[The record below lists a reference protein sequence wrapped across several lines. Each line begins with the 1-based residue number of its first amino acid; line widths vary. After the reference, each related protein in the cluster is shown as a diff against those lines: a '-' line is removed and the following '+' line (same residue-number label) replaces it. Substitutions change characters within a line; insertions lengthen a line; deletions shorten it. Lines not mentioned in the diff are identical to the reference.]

1 MAKKS
6 KTPEAKTA
14 EEYQE
19 EIRQMIVECKG
30 ECKAW
35 YMLRIRSLAMNL
47 VILDKVQNEILTAKG
62 LILQKH
68 GSTGQIKSEV
78 NPLLPYYNQL
88 QNTVL
93 KQFNGL
99 GLNVDDDV
107 ETPDTPPST
116 DPADPMSVLYNSAKE
131 ILENNKQK

>member
-1 MAKKS
+1 MAKKQAE
-6 KTPEAKTA
+6 PKTA

-19 EIRQMIVECKG
+19 EIRQMMVECKG
-30 ECKAW
+30 ECKTW

-62 LILQKH
+62 LILEKQ

-78 NPLLPYYNQL
+78 NPLLTYYNQL

-107 ETPDTPPST
+107 ETPDAPPST
-116 DPADPMSVLYNSAKE
+116 DAADPMSALYNSAKE

>member
-1 MAKKS
+1 MAKKQ
-6 KTPEAKTA
+6 KEAELKTA
-14 EEYQE
+14 QDYES
-19 EIRQMIVECKG
+19 EIRQMIIECKG

-47 VILDKVQNEILTAKG
+47 VILDKVQAEILNAKG
-62 LILQKH
+62 LILEKK

-93 KQFNGL
+93 KQFSGL
-99 GLNVDDDV
+99 GLNVDDEVDTP
-107 ETPDTPPST
+107 ETPPVE
-116 DPADPMSVLYNSAKE
+116 AVDPMNQLYRDAKN
-131 ILENNKQK
+131 ILENDKK

>member
-1 MAKKS
+1 MAKKQ
-6 KTPEAKTA
+6 TEPKTA
-14 EEYQE
+14 EDYQE
-19 EIRQMIVECKG
+19 EIRQMMVECKG
-30 ECKAW
+30 ECKTW

-62 LILQKH
+62 LILEKQ

-78 NPLLPYYNQL
+78 NPLLTYYNQL

-107 ETPDTPPST
+107 ETPDAPPST
-116 DPADPMSVLYNSAKE
+116 NPADPMSELYNSAKE

>member
-1 MAKKS
+1 MAKTDK
-6 KTPEAKTA
+6 KTEAKTA

-19 EIRQMIVECKG
+19 EIRQMIIECKG

-47 VILDKVQNEILTAKG
+47 VILDKVQNEILEAKG
-62 LILQKH
+62 LILEKQ

-99 GLNVDDDV
+99 GLNIDDGTSAD
-107 ETPDTPPST
+107 ETPTTDTT
-116 DPADPMSVLYNSAKE
+116 DPMEQLYRESKN
-131 ILENNKQK
+131 ILENNKK

>member
-1 MAKKS
+1 MAKKQTES
-6 KTPEAKTA
+6 KTA
-14 EEYQE
+14 EDYQE
-19 EIRQMIVECKG
+19 EIRQMMVECKG
-30 ECKAW
+30 ECKTW

-62 LILQKH
+62 LILEKQ

-78 NPLLPYYNQL
+78 NPLLTYYNQL

-107 ETPDTPPST
+107 ETPDAPPST
-116 DPADPMSVLYNSAKE
+116 NPADPMSELYNSAKE

>member
-1 MAKKS
+1 MAKKQAE
-6 KTPEAKTA
+6 PKTA
-14 EEYQE
+14 EDYQE
-19 EIRQMIVECKG
+19 EIRQMMVECKG
-30 ECKAW
+30 ECKTW

-62 LILQKH
+62 LILEKQ

-78 NPLLPYYNQL
+78 NPLLTYYNQL

-93 KQFNGL
+93 KQFNSL

-107 ETPDTPPST
+107 ETPDAPPST
-116 DPADPMSVLYNSAKE
+116 DAADPMSALYNSAKE

>member
-1 MAKKS
+1 MAKKNT
-6 KTPEAKTA
+6 TPEVKTA
-14 EEYQE
+14 EQYQE
-19 EIRQMIVECKG
+19 EIRQMIIECKG

-47 VILDKVQNEILTAKG
+47 VILDKVQNEILSAKG
-62 LILQKH
+62 LIMQKH
-68 GSTGQIKSEV
+68 GSTGQIKDAV

-99 GLNVDDDV
+99 GLNIDDGTNADDA
-107 ETPDTPPST
+107 P
-116 DPADPMSVLYNSAKE
+116 PADTTDRMEQLYRDSKN
-131 ILENNKQK
+131 ILENNKK

>member
-1 MAKKS
+1 MAKTDK
-6 KTPEAKTA
+6 KTEAKTA
-14 EEYQE
+14 AEYQE
-19 EIRQMIVECKG
+19 EIRQMIIECKG

-47 VILDKVQNEILTAKG
+47 VILDKVQNEILEAKG
-62 LILQKH
+62 LILEKQ

-99 GLNVDDDV
+99 GLNIDDGTSSD
-107 ETPDTPPST
+107 EAPTTDTT
-116 DPADPMSVLYNSAKE
+116 DPMEQLYRESKN
-131 ILENNKQK
+131 ILENNKK

>member
-1 MAKKS
+1 MAKKQ
-6 KTPEAKTA
+6 TEPKTA
-14 EEYQE
+14 EDYQE
-19 EIRQMIVECKG
+19 EIRQMMVECKG
-30 ECKAW
+30 EYKTW

-62 LILQKH
+62 LILEKQ

-78 NPLLPYYNQL
+78 NPLLTYYNQL

-107 ETPDTPPST
+107 ETPDAPPST
-116 DPADPMSVLYNSAKE
+116 NPADPMSELYNSAKE

>member
-1 MAKKS
+1 MAKKQAE
-6 KTPEAKTA
+6 PKTA

-19 EIRQMIVECKG
+19 EIRQMMVDAKG
-30 ECKAW
+30 ECKTW

-47 VILDKVQNEILTAKG
+47 VILDKVQNEILNAKG
-62 LILQKH
+62 LILDKH

-78 NPLLPYYNQL
+78 NPLLTYYNQL

-107 ETPDTPPST
+107 ETPDAPPAA
-116 DPADPMSVLYNSAKE
+116 DAQDPMNALYQSAKD
-131 ILENNKQK
+131 ILENNKRK

>member
-1 MAKKS
+1 MAKNVK
-6 KTPEAKTA
+6 KTEAKTA
-14 EEYQE
+14 EEYQD
-19 EIRQMIVECKG
+19 EIRQMIKECKG

-47 VILDKVQNEILTAKG
+47 VILDKVQNEILAAKG
-62 LILQKH
+62 LILEKQ

-99 GLNVDDDV
+99 GLNIDDGTSGD
-107 ETPDTPPST
+107 EAPTTDTT
-116 DPADPMSVLYNSAKE
+116 DPMEQLYRESKN
-131 ILENNKQK
+131 ILENNKK

>member
-1 MAKKS
+1 MAKKQAE
-6 KTPEAKTA
+6 PKTA
-14 EEYQE
+14 EDYQE
-19 EIRQMIVECKG
+19 EIRQMMVECKG
-30 ECKAW
+30 ECKTW

-62 LILQKH
+62 LILEKQ

-78 NPLLPYYNQL
+78 NPLLTYYNQL

-99 GLNVDDDV
+99 GLNVDGDV
-107 ETPDTPPST
+107 ETPDAPPST
-116 DPADPMSVLYNSAKE
+116 NPADPMSELYNSAKE

>member
-1 MAKKS
+1 MAKKQ
-6 KTPEAKTA
+6 TEPKTA
-14 EEYQE
+14 EDYQE
-19 EIRQMIVECKG
+19 EIRQMMVECKG
-30 ECKAW
+30 ECKTW

-62 LILQKH
+62 LILEKQ

-78 NPLLPYYNQL
+78 NPLLTYYNQL

>member
-1 MAKKS
+1 MAKNVK
-6 KTPEAKTA
+6 KIEAKTA
-14 EEYQE
+14 EEYQD

-47 VILDKVQNEILTAKG
+47 VILDKVQNEILAAKG

-99 GLNVDDDV
+99 GLNIDDGTSGD
-107 ETPDTPPST
+107 EASTTDTT
-116 DPADPMSVLYNSAKE
+116 DPMEQLYRESKN
-131 ILENNKQK
+131 ILENNKK

>member
-1 MAKKS
+1 MAKKQAE
-6 KTPEAKTA
+6 PKTA
-14 EEYQE
+14 EDYQE
-19 EIRQMIVECKG
+19 EIRQMMVECKG
-30 ECKAW
+30 ECKTW

-62 LILQKH
+62 LILEKQ

-78 NPLLPYYNQL
+78 NPLLTYYNQL

-107 ETPDTPPST
+107 ETPDAPPST
-116 DPADPMSVLYNSAKE
+116 NPADPMSELYNSAKE

>member
-62 LILQKH
+62 LILEKQ

-99 GLNVDDDV
+99 GLNIDDGTSAD
-107 ETPDTPPST
+107 DTPATDAT
-116 DPADPMSVLYNSAKE
+116 DPMEQLYRDSKN
-131 ILENNKQK
+131 ILENNKK

>member
-1 MAKKS
+1 MAKKQ
-6 KTPEAKTA
+6 TEPKTA
-14 EEYQE
+14 EDYQE
-19 EIRQMIVECKG
+19 EIRQMMVECKG
-30 ECKAW
+30 ECKTW

-62 LILQKH
+62 LILEKQ

-78 NPLLPYYNQL
+78 NPLLTYYNQL

-107 ETPDTPPST
+107 ETPDAPPST

>member
-1 MAKKS
+1 MAKKNT
-6 KTPEAKTA
+6 TPEIKTA
-14 EEYQE
+14 EQYQE
-19 EIRQMIVECKG
+19 EIRQMIIECKG

-47 VILDKVQNEILTAKG
+47 VILDKVQNEILSAKG
-62 LILQKH
+62 LIMQKH
-68 GSTGQIKSEV
+68 GSTGQIKDAV

-99 GLNVDDDV
+99 GLNIDDGTNAD
-107 ETPDTPPST
+107 DTPPADTT
-116 DPADPMSVLYNSAKE
+116 DPMVQLYRDSKN
-131 ILENNKQK
+131 ILENNKK

>member
-1 MAKKS
+1 MAKKQ
-6 KTPEAKTA
+6 TEPKTA
-14 EEYQE
+14 EDYQE
-19 EIRQMIVECKG
+19 EIRQMMVECKG
-30 ECKAW
+30 ECKTW

-62 LILQKH
+62 LILEKQ

-78 NPLLPYYNQL
+78 NPLLTYYNQL

-107 ETPDTPPST
+107 ETPDVPPST
-116 DPADPMSVLYNSAKE
+116 NPADPMSELYNSAKE

>member
-1 MAKKS
+1 MVKKQ
-6 KTPEAKTA
+6 TEPKTA
-14 EEYQE
+14 EDYQE
-19 EIRQMIVECKG
+19 EIRQMMVECKG
-30 ECKAW
+30 ECKTW

-62 LILQKH
+62 LILEKQ

-78 NPLLPYYNQL
+78 NPLLTYYNQL

-107 ETPDTPPST
+107 ETPDAPPST
-116 DPADPMSVLYNSAKE
+116 DPADPMSELYNSAKE

>member
-1 MAKKS
+1 MAKTDK
-6 KTPEAKTA
+6 KTEAKTA
-14 EEYQE
+14 VEYQE
-19 EIRQMIVECKG
+19 EIRQMIIECKG

-47 VILDKVQNEILTAKG
+47 VILDKVQNEILEAKG
-62 LILQKH
+62 LILEKQ

-99 GLNVDDDV
+99 GLNIDDGTSAD
-107 ETPDTPPST
+107 EAPTTDTT
-116 DPADPMSVLYNSAKE
+116 DPMEQLYRESKN
-131 ILENNKQK
+131 ILENNKK

>member
-1 MAKKS
+1 MAKTDK
-6 KTPEAKTA
+6 KTEAKTA
-14 EEYQE
+14 EEYQD
-19 EIRQMIVECKG
+19 EIRQMIIECKG

-47 VILDKVQNEILTAKG
+47 VILDKVQNEILAAKG
-62 LILQKH
+62 LILQKQ

-99 GLNVDDDV
+99 GLNIDDGTSAD
-107 ETPDTPPST
+107 EAPTTDTT
-116 DPADPMSVLYNSAKE
+116 DPMEQLYRESKN
-131 ILENNKQK
+131 ILENNKK

>member
-1 MAKKS
+1 MAKKNT
-6 KTPEAKTA
+6 TPDAKTA

-19 EIRQMIVECKG
+19 EIRQMIIECKG

-99 GLNVDDDV
+99 GLNIDDGTSAD
-107 ETPDTPPST
+107 DTPAADTT
-116 DPADPMSVLYNSAKE
+116 DPMEQLYRDSKN
-131 ILENNKQK
+131 ILENNKK

>member
-1 MAKKS
+1 MAKTDK
-6 KTPEAKTA
+6 KTEAKTA
-14 EEYQE
+14 TEYQE
-19 EIRQMIVECKG
+19 EIRQMIIECKG

-47 VILDKVQNEILTAKG
+47 VILDKVQNEILEAKG
-62 LILQKH
+62 LILEKQ

-99 GLNVDDDV
+99 GLNIDDGTSAD
-107 ETPDTPPST
+107 EAPTTDTT
-116 DPADPMSVLYNSAKE
+116 DPMEQLYRESKN
-131 ILENNKQK
+131 ILENNKK

>member
-1 MAKKS
+1 MAKKQ
-6 KTPEAKTA
+6 TEPKTA
-14 EEYQE
+14 EDYQE
-19 EIRQMIVECKG
+19 EIRQMMVECKG
-30 ECKAW
+30 ECKTW

-62 LILQKH
+62 LILEKQ
-68 GSTGQIKSEV
+68 GSTGQIKNEV
-78 NPLLPYYNQL
+78 NPLLTYYNQL

-107 ETPDTPPST
+107 ETPDAPPST
-116 DPADPMSVLYNSAKE
+116 NPADPMSELYNSAKE

>member
-1 MAKKS
+1 MAKKNT
-6 KTPEAKTA
+6 TPEVKTA

-19 EIRQMIVECKG
+19 EIRQMIIECKG

-47 VILDKVQNEILTAKG
+47 VILDKVQNEILSAKG
-62 LILQKH
+62 LIMQKH
-68 GSTGQIKSEV
+68 GSTGQIKDAV

-99 GLNVDDDV
+99 GLNIDDGTNAD
-107 ETPDTPPST
+107 DTSATDTT
-116 DPADPMSVLYNSAKE
+116 DPMEQLYRDSKN
-131 ILENNKQK
+131 ILENNKK

>member
-1 MAKKS
+1 MAKNVK
-6 KTPEAKTA
+6 KTEAKTA
-14 EEYQE
+14 EEYQD

-47 VILDKVQNEILTAKG
+47 VILDKVQNEILAAKG
-62 LILQKH
+62 LILEKP
-68 GSTGQIKSEV
+68 GSTGQMKSEV

-99 GLNVDDDV
+99 GLNIDDGTSGD
-107 ETPDTPPST
+107 EAPATDTT
-116 DPADPMSVLYNSAKE
+116 DPMEQLYRESKN
-131 ILENNKQK
+131 ILENNKK